1 MTTEPDLLAGF
12 RAVLGAERV
21 ITSDAVRE
29 LGAQDVYRSG
39 VLPLA
44 VLQPQSTAEV
54 IGIVHHARRVDVGL
68 HTRGGGM
75 SYTDAITPQSA
86 RAVIIDLTGLARVR
100 SISESDLV
108 ATAEAGC
115 TWAALDAA
123 LAPRGLRAKFWGPMS
138 GAKATLGGGMSQG
151 AATFGSG
158 RHGSSAAAALGFEVV
173 LGTGEVLDTARIGAA
188 EREAFFRPYGPDITG
203 LFTGDA
209 GALGIKTAVTLQL
222 EPRPLAQDSL
232 SFAFADFESM
242 SKAVAAVAR
251 RGLATEIF
259 GVETALARVAAG
271 DAALVQDARRLLQV
285 VRAQGSVGGALRQCW
300 RMISAG
306 RSFLAGSAFLA
317 HFLCEGADRRRLQLD
332 LSAIRALLS
341 PVGREVANSMAA
353 VVQATPFPPPM
364 LVGPGGKRLLPLHVI
379 LPHSAIQVFHADFI
393 ALRDRERARLQQH
406 RAEIFVVFASVGPSA
421 LLYEPVIYW
430 EDEWL
435 SGLSAGL
442 AEEYR
447 AFLKPGAAN
456 PEGRAYVESLRIEII
471 ELMRRHAGAHL
482 QIGRVYPYLS
492 GRSGAFAALLG
503 DLKRAVDPD
512 GIINPGALGLP
523 S

>member
-1 MTTEPDLLAGF
+1 MTIDSDPLAGF
-12 RAVLGAERV
+12 RAMLGAERV
-21 ITSDAVRE
+21 ITDHAARE
-29 LGAQDVYRSG
+29 LGSQDVYRSG

-44 VLQPQSTAEV
+44 VLQPHSTAEV
-54 IGIVHHARRVDVGL
+54 VGIVQHARRVGVAL

-86 RAVIIDLTGLARVR
+86 HAVVVDLNGMTRVR
-100 SISESDLV
+100 AIADGDLV

-138 GAKATLGGGMSQG
+138 GARATLGGGMSQG

-188 EREAFFRPYGPDITG
+188 EREAFFRPYGPDVTG

-222 EPRPLAQDSL
+222 EPRPAAQDSV
-232 SFAFADFESM
+232 SFAFTDFESM

-271 DAALVQDARRLLQV
+271 DAALVQDVRRLLQV
-285 VRAQGSVGGALRQCW
+285 VRAQGSVGAALRQCW
-300 RMISAG
+300 RMIRGG
-306 RSFLAGSAFLA
+306 RSFLADSAFLA
-317 HFLCEGADRRRLQLD
+317 HFLCEGANRRRLRLD
-332 LSAIRALLS
+332 LTAIRGAVAPL
-341 PVGREVANSMAA
+341 GREVANSMAA
-353 VVQATPFPPPM
+353 VVQATPFPSPM
-364 LVGPGGKRLLPLHVI
+364 VVGPAGKRLLPLHVI
-379 LPHSAIQVFHADFI
+379 LPHSAVAGFHADFL

-406 RAEIFVVFASVGPSA
+406 RAEAFVVFAAVGPSA

-435 SGLSAGL
+435 PWLSATL

-447 AFLKPGAAN
+447 AFMKPGLAN
-456 PEGRAYVESLRIEII
+456 PEGRAYVESLRVEII
-471 ELMRRHAGAHL
+471 ELMQRHAGAHL
-482 QIGRVYPYLS
+482 QIGRAYPYLS
-492 GRSGAFAALLG
+492 GRSTAFAALLG

-512 GIINPGALGLP
+512 GIINPGALGLTR
-523 S
+523 